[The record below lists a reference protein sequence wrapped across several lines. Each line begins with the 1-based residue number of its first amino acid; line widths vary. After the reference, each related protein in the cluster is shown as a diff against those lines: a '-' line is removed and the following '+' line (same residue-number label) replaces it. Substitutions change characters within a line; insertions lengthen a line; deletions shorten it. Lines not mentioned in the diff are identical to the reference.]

1 MRRVVITGAGVISP
15 IGQDID
21 AFERALMAGECGIG
35 QITRFDT
42 ASFKCTV
49 AAEVKDFSPEAH
61 GIERGDA
68 RRMDLYCQYAMAAAN
83 QAMRESGLQGQ
94 IDPTRLGVYVGSG
107 IGGMQTFL
115 TEHEK
120 LLNRGPSR
128 VSPLYIPMMIGNIA
142 SGNIAIRYGAEGP
155 TLPAVTACATST
167 NEIGE
172 AYRAILHGYADA
184 IIAGG
189 AEATINPLAVAG
201 FTNCKAL
208 TESADPQAASLPFDA
223 RRSGFVMGE
232 GAGIVV
238 LEEMQHALARGAR
251 IYAEVVGYGNTCD
264 AYHVTAPHPQGD
276 GAARAIRQAI
286 EEAGA
291 VDPATLY
298 INAHGTG
305 TPLNDSVETLAIKKA
320 LGEQGA
326 RMARISSTK
335 SMTGHMLGAAGA
347 VEVIASALALRDGF
361 VPATINLQQ
370 PDPACDLN
378 YVSNKMEK
386 FQAEAALSISLG
398 FGGHNGVVALRR
410 YV

>member
-172 AYRAILHGYADA
+172 AYRAIRHGYADA

-286 EEAGA
+286 EEAGT

-378 YVSNKMEK
+378 YVPNKMEK

>member
-172 AYRAILHGYADA
+172 AYRAIRHGYADA

-378 YVSNKMEK
+378 YVPNKMEK

>member
-378 YVSNKMEK
+378 YVPNKMEK

>member
-172 AYRAILHGYADA
+172 AYRAIRHGYADA

-208 TESADPQAASLPFDA
+208 TESTDPQAASLPFDA

-378 YVSNKMEK
+378 YVPNKMEK